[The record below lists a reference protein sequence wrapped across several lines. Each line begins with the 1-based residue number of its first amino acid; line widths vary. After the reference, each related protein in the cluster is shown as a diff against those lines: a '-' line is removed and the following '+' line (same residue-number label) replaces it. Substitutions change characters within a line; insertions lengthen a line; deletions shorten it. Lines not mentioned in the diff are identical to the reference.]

1 VSDLSRY
8 DAWVAWLTDR
18 CAADDDVLVAWVGGS
33 AVTGGWDQWS
43 DLDVDVLCRPGTAV
57 AAYERWLAALEA
69 DFAPASVWDTPR
81 EWRPDGRQC
90 FVCMQSRPGLL
101 EEPTVLVDL
110 VMSDISEGHRHLDVR
125 RHGTPLVLHDPEGL
139 LVLRHEDADEQRRAM
154 EDAVDQVRQK
164 RSTSEWLVNR
174 ALARGH
180 VAEGLDL
187 YVRHGL
193 QLLVRLL
200 RAEHC
205 PERHDYGLRY
215 LRDDLPPDVAD
226 RLEAL
231 VPGASGR
238 PLHEL
243 SNECFA
249 WMDELLTGAPRNP

>member
-1 VSDLSRY
+1 MADLSRY
-8 DAWVAWLTDR
+8 DAWVAWLTAR
-18 CAADDDVLVAWVGGS
+18 AGADDDVLVAWVGGS
-33 AVTGGWDQWS
+33 AVTGGWDEWS

-57 AAYERWLAALEA
+57 AAYERWLAALTA
-69 DFAPASVWDTPR
+69 DFSPASVWDTPR

-90 FVCMQSRPGLL
+90 FVCMQPRPGLL

-110 VMSDISEGHRHLDVR
+110 VMSDISEEHRHLDVR
-125 RHGTPLVLHDPEGL
+125 RHGSPLVLHDPEGL
-139 LVLRHEDADEQRRAM
+139 LVLSEDDPVGLARAVA
-154 EDAVDQVRQK
+154 EAVDQVRQK
-164 RSTSEWLVNR
+164 RPTSEWLVNR

-193 QLLVRLL
+193 HLLVRLL

-215 LRDDLPPDVAD
+215 LRDDLPHDVAD

-231 VPGASGR
+231 VPGESGR
-238 PLHEL
+238 PLREL
-243 SNECFA
+243 SADCFA
-249 WMDELLTGAPRNP
+249 WIDELLDQRQV